1 MLNASQKKIAELLDG
16 MIVVDAGPGTGK
28 THTLVERYLNI
39 LKQPETEVED
49 VIFLTFTRN
58 SAREIRDRLTER
70 ILSLEEDK
78 KQVCKNISPEA
89 LSVMLRVGTFD
100 SLCLSI
106 LKENPETISKFFQI
120 PSKLQRDIRITENE
134 TLNEMRF
141 SRFADDFI
149 VENLDKYP
157 DECIILNQFKD
168 DGYKIISKMLSRGI
182 IPYKEGWFSGQ
193 EILLGNNQGLEEI
206 LKNKNTSKL
215 SGELY
220 KFIKDH
226 DVGIDVDTK
235 SPLPEDMLNEIVD
248 EDRTG
253 LVDFIHDLYYAYI
266 CRCIEENNL
275 TFGLTAAFAFI
286 LLYVDE
292 RVRRKVSCRYLMIDE
307 FQDTNQLQMIVS
319 LLLLRENNLC
329 AVGDWR
335 QSIYGFRNADVD
347 NIRCFSERVKDSL
360 NFINS
365 GEKRVEYSIEDVKE
379 LAFDVNYRSSQ
390 DIINT
395 CFKTMDEV
403 PSLTTGRE
411 KLTETEISFVKAEDR
426 NEEIEEVIRRI
437 DNYVHSGKYVMH
449 GKDGSIRP
457 IEYGD
462 IAVLCRSGSVCRQV
476 QEAAES
482 HGIPTY
488 LQGDREVMSSKEGK
502 LLLAWLRY
510 VRNEKDVT
518 GLIPILYDAG
528 MSPDTILDIVEG
540 VKNDDID
547 SIPPEFIEMRN
558 LLIEKKNDLL
568 DLTASIFEMYGI
580 SNDVTAAAVAIVS
593 ICESEGLSLTE
604 LINLIEVDI
613 KKERSYT
620 VDTPLKK
627 NAVII
632 QTIHKAKGMEYP
644 AVIIPRVDLYSFPS
658 TKGDSSIYFIN
669 DIAGLRCKREIIHDS
684 ENFSIMHSWRSF
696 MIQKTAEK
704 KDDEEQRLM
713 FVALSRA
720 EQYITVIASDPSKLY
735 KDICVG
741 EECCLEGCL
750 DNVEDFKDLPLTCPL
765 AEISGIAYN
774 KMGVHDLL
782 EFKSDFKMESSVSSE
797 GGMAFGTKIHE
808 IANDLAE
815 GVPIDENEI
824 YVKNIQ
830 KVLDSLNGA
839 ELLSEIECALP
850 IPEHSVSL
858 NGIIDLLAVFPDR
871 VEVHDYK
878 TDKSK
883 KFEEQYVIQ
892 LSVYAHAAAGHYQR
906 PVRCVIDYLR
916 LDERFEF
923 DPICID
929 EINSIVYDNLIKSK
943 KEEF

>member
-1 MLNASQKKIAELLDG
+1 MLNSSQKKIAELLDG
-16 MIVVDAGPGTGK
+16 MMVVDAGPGTGK

-39 LKQPETEVED
+39 LKQPDVKAED

-58 SAREIRDRLTER
+58 AAREIKDRLTER
-70 ILSLEEDK
+70 ILSLGDDRN
-78 KQVCKNISPEA
+78 QVCKDISPEA

-106 LKENPETISKFFQI
+106 LKENPEKISEFFQI
-120 PSKLQRDIRITENE
+120 SSKLQRDIKINENE

-157 DECIILNQFKD
+157 DECIILNEFKD
-168 DGYKIISKMLSRGI
+168 DGYRIISKMLSRGI
-182 IPYKEGWFSGQ
+182 IPCKEGWFSG
-193 EILLGNNQGLEEI
+193 EDILLGNNQMLAGN
-206 LKNKNTSKL
+206 LKNNDSKISNDL
-215 SGELY
+215 R

-226 DVGIDVDTK
+226 DIKMDIDVK
-235 SPLPEDMLNEIVD
+235 SPLSEDILNEIVN
-248 EDRTG
+248 EDRSG
-253 LVDFIHDLYYAYI
+253 LIDFIHDLYYEYI

-292 RVRRKVSCRYLMIDE
+292 RVRRKVSCCYLMIDE

-319 LLLLRENNLC
+319 LLLLKENNLC

-365 GEKRVEYSIEDVKE
+365 GEKRVNYFIDNVEK

-390 DIINT
+390 NIIDT
-395 CFKTMDEV
+395 CFKTMHED
-403 PSLTTGRE
+403 SLLTASRE
-411 KLTETEISFVKAEDR
+411 NLTETEISFVKADNR
-426 NEEIEEVIRRI
+426 DEEIEEVIRRI
-437 DNYVHSGKYVMH
+437 NNYVHSGKYIVR
-449 GKDGSIRP
+449 GKDGSVRP
-457 IEYGD
+457 LEYGD
-462 IAVLCRSGSVCRQV
+462 IAVLCRSGRVCRQV

-482 HGIPTY
+482 HGIPAY

-502 LLLAWLRY
+502 LLLAWLKY
-510 VRNEKDVT
+510 VRDETDVK
-518 GLIPILYDAG
+518 GLIPILYDANVP
-528 MSPDTILDIVEG
+528 PDVILNIVEKINEDDFSG
-540 VKNDDID
+540 V
-547 SIPPEFIEMRN
+547 PLEFTEKRN

-568 DLTASIFEMYGI
+568 DLTASVFEMYGL
-580 SNDVTAAAVAIVS
+580 SNDVTAAAMAIVS
-593 ICESEGLSLTE
+593 VCESESLSLTD
-604 LINLIEVDI
+604 LIKLIELDI
-613 KKERSYT
+613 EKERSYV

-644 AVIIPRVDLYSFPS
+644 TVIIPRVDMRSFPS
-658 TKGDSSIYFIN
+658 TKGDDSIYFI
-669 DIAGLRCKREIIHDS
+669 DGIAGLRCKREIVHDS
-684 ENFSIMHSWRSF
+684 ENFSMMHSWRSF
-696 MIQKTAEK
+696 VIQKTAEK

-741 EECCLEGCL
+741 EECCLEECIGSVT
-750 DNVEDFKDLPLTCPL
+750 DSEDSSLICPLT
-765 AEISGIAYN
+765 EINEMAYN
-774 KMGVHDLL
+774 KIGVHDILD
-782 EFKSDFKMESSVSSE
+782 FTSDFDADQSYSSE
-797 GGMAFGTKIHE
+797 GGMAFGTKVHE

-815 GVPIDENEI
+815 GVIIDETEI
-824 YVKNIQ
+824 YVHSIQ
-830 KVLDSLNGA
+830 NVLNSLSGA

-850 IPEHSVSL
+850 IPEHSISL

-871 VEVHDYK
+871 IEVHDYK

-883 KFEEQYVIQ
+883 KFEDQYMIQ

-923 DPICID
+923 DPICMN
-929 EINSIVYDNLIKSK
+929 EINNIIYDNIIKPK